1 MKITIKKMDL
11 KRPTTQSLL
20 TYLQKKCLPYDTPY
34 ETDCGHWWIAFDETN
49 KPVGFAGLV
58 RSSTWYN
65 CGYLCR
71 AGVITDYRGKGLQK
85 RLVRVRLAK
94 AKKLGWDWAI
104 TDTTANPPS
113 SNSLINQGFKL
124 YEPTK
129 PWAYKHSLYW
139 RKKLNAVQR
148 PENQKTKAR

>member
-1 MKITIKKMDL
+1 MNIKIKKVDTR
-11 KRPTTQSLL
+11 KPDIQSLL
-20 TYLQKKCLPYDTPY
+20 LYLQKKCLPVDTPY
-34 ETDCGHWWIAFDETN
+34 DTSKGHWWIAYTEEG

-58 RSSTWYN
+58 RSLSWYD

-71 AGVITDYRGKGLQK
+71 AGVLYEFRGKGIQK
-85 RLVRVRLAK
+85 RMVKVRIAK
-94 AKKLGWDWAI
+94 AKKLGWNWAI

-139 RKKLNAVQR
+139 RKRLDAVQG
-148 PENQKTKAR
+148 QKRKKA